1 MGIKAVRGV
10 RRKQRLSQC
19 AGAEAVA
26 VAEDAELAVKFF
38 RDAKLKP
45 ETVSVCWGGGGGG
58 GRGGAAQ
65 CTVSTYDGHRG
76 QPMFPI

>member
-1 MGIKAVRGV
+1 M
-10 RRKQRLSQC
+10 
-19 AGAEAVA
+19 
-26 VAEDAELAVKFF
+26 AEDAELAVKFF

-76 QPMFPI
+76 QPIFPI

>member
-1 MGIKAVRGV
+1 M
-10 RRKQRLSQC
+10 
-19 AGAEAVA
+19 
-26 VAEDAELAVKFF
+26 AEDAELAVKFF

-65 CTVSTYDGHRG
+65 CTVSTYDGHSGQPIFLYKRG
-76 QPMFPI
+76 QFFAHLDVHERTLCRAT

>member
-1 MGIKAVRGV
+1 M
-10 RRKQRLSQC
+10 
-19 AGAEAVA
+19 
-26 VAEDAELAVKFF
+26 AEDAELAVKFF

-76 QPMFPI
+76 QPIVPI